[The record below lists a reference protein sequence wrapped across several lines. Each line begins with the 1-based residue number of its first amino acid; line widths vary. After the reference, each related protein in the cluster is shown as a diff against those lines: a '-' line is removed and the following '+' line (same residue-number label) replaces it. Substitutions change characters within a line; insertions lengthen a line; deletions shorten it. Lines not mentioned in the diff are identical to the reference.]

1 MIYYANPGFNELLV
15 NPTKK
20 SDTNIDKKKYTI
32 QYMLITLPS
41 PKLPIAI

>member
-20 SDTNIDKKKYTI
+20 SDTNRDKEKTHIGTYISLNKNECYA
-32 QYMLITLPS
+32 L
-41 PKLPIAI
+41 